1 MFAER
6 KISGT
11 RQRGILPRAALGE
24 ARHSAKG
31 FFVSVRH
38 SAKQF
43 FAERLALGKVGTWE
57 SVTVANDHHSAKKE
71 FKKKYKKKQFA
82 ECQVLTLSKQ
92 FFYLLAPK
100 LFVSSSYST
109 RHSMFKFGTFL
120 RLFAIFL

>member
-43 FAERLALGKVGTWE
+43 FAERLALGKVW
-57 SVTVANDHHSAKKE
+57 HSGKCDSGKQPSLRKE
-71 FKKKYKKKQFA
+71 GIKKK
-82 ECQVLTLSKQ
+82 
-92 FFYLLAPK
+92 
-100 LFVSSSYST
+100 
-109 RHSMFKFGTFL
+109 
-120 RLFAIFL
+120 